1 MKYLKCASRWVG
13 NLLPNQVPWPPAISN
28 AALSGP
34 AKTVTGD
41 FLVDAEALA
50 ACLKRVSSDYKVT
63 SMQRRALLKLAALST
78 IGLARAQANPPPS
91 IHNKEPITMNDVIII
106 GGSFAGLAGA
116 LQLGRARRKV
126 TVLDTGLPRNRFA
139 GHSHGLL
146 GHDHKPP
153 LDILA
158 EARQQL
164 ARYPTIRLV
173 NARADGVSGAIDDFS
188 VLTADS
194 ESLRARRLILSY
206 GVADQMP
213 DVPGFAESWGT
224 SIVPCPYCDGFE
236 VAGRHWGLV
245 WSGPQSHQSARL
257 FHDWTDKLTVF
268 ADGHD
273 IPPDIQVDLAGRK
286 IPVALG
292 RIVEIAHHKG
302 QITTVNLDTG
312 RNIAVDVLFAHPRNK
327 PSASLHE
334 SLGLATVDTPTG
346 IVLKVDERRQTSM
359 PGIYAAGDLATPFL
373 PSVTQASSQGAMAG
387 IFAQQSMLA

>member
-1 MKYLKCASRWVG
+1 
-13 NLLPNQVPWPPAISN
+13 
-28 AALSGP
+28 
-34 AKTVTGD
+34 
-41 FLVDAEALA
+41 
-50 ACLKRVSSDYKVT
+50 
-63 SMQRRALLKLAALST
+63 
-78 IGLARAQANPPPS
+78 
-91 IHNKEPITMNDVIII
+91 MNDVIII
-106 GGSFAGLAGA
+106 GGSFAGLAAA

-188 VLTADS
+188 VLTADG
-194 ESLRARRLILSY
+194 ESLRARRVILSY

-236 VAGRHWGLV
+236 VAGQHWGLV

-273 IPPDIQVDLAGRK
+273 IAPDIQADLARRK
-286 IPVALG
+286 IPVVDG
-292 RIVEIAHHKG
+292 RISRDRPSQWPIA
-302 QITTVNLDTG
+302 TVNLDTG
-312 RNIAVDVLFAHPRNK
+312 RHIAVDILFAHPRNK

-346 IVLKVDERRQTSM
+346 IVLKVDERRVKPACPASTPPATS
-359 PGIYAAGDLATPFL
+359 PR
-373 PSVTQASSQGAMAG
+373 PSCPRSPRHHRKARWRVSSPSNRCWLER
-387 IFAQQSMLA
+387 FAHHG

>member
-1 MKYLKCASRWVG
+1 
-13 NLLPNQVPWPPAISN
+13 
-28 AALSGP
+28 
-34 AKTVTGD
+34 
-41 FLVDAEALA
+41 
-50 ACLKRVSSDYKVT
+50 
-63 SMQRRALLKLAALST
+63 
-78 IGLARAQANPPPS
+78 
-91 IHNKEPITMNDVIII
+91 MNDVIII
-106 GGSFAGLAGA
+106 GGSFAGLAAA

-126 TVLDTGLPRNRFA
+126 IVLDTGLPRNRFA

-173 NARADGVSGAIDDFS
+173 SARADSVSGAIDDFS
-188 VLTADS
+188 VRTDDG
-194 ESLRARRLILSY
+194 ESLAARRVILSY

-236 VAGRHWGLV
+236 VAGQHWGLV
-245 WSGPQSHQSARL
+245 WSGPQSHQSVKL
-257 FHDWTDKLTVF
+257 FRDWTDRLTVF

-273 IPPDIQVDLAGRK
+273 IPPDIRADLAYRN
-286 IPVALG
+286 IPVVDG

-302 QITTVNLDTG
+302 HIATVNLDTR
-312 RNIAVDVLFAHPRNK
+312 RNVAVDILFAQPRTK

-334 SLGLATVDTPTG
+334 SLGLDTVAAPGG
-346 IVLKVDERRQTSM
+346 IALKVDERRQTSM
-359 PGIYAAGDLATPFL
+359 PGLYAAGDLTTPFL

-387 IFAQQSMLA
+387 IFAQQSMLV